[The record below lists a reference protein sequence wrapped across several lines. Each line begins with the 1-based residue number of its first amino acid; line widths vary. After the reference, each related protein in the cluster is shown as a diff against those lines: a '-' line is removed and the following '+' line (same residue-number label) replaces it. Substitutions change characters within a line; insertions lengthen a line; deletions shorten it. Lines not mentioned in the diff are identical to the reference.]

1 MGYASQLGKSY
12 NAGTAWNSLGSNS
25 SLFGGYGAGDYAR
38 APYNLQAF
46 RNIVN
51 AGQNLNVPRNRP
63 IEFAAATPN
72 GLFAFSR
79 QPMEFVS
86 EFKQIPNAVNIPV
99 RMFDQLAGRYFN
111 NLETLI

>member
-1 MGYASQLGKSY
+1 MGYASKLGASY
-12 NAGTAWNSLGSNS
+12 NAGTAWSSLGSS
-25 SLFGGYGAGDYAR
+25 SNLFGGYGAKDYAR

-51 AGQNLNVPRNRP
+51 AGQDLNAPRNRP
-63 IEFAAATPN
+63 IEFAAVTPN
-72 GLFAFSR
+72 GLFAFSN

-86 EFKQIPNAVNIPV
+86 ELKQIPNAVNIPG
-99 RMFDQLAGRYFN
+99 RMFNQLAGRYFN